1 MEEITIILRK
11 NVTDYLE
18 ELISILYENEY
29 FGFESDAEK
38 YVQKI
43 YDFIEYNLPIFP
55 SKETPNHLTE
65 LGSRYIF
72 YKANSNTT
80 WFIFFENQNNR
91 FLVTFITNS
100 HSEIVQFL

>member
-1 MEEITIILRK
+1 MDKITVQYLPE
-11 NVTDYLE
+11 VEDYLN
-18 ELISILYENEY
+18 ELAYVLFQKKY
-29 FGFESDAEK
+29 FGFLENSFN
-38 YVQKI
+38 YVDNI
-43 YDFIEYNLPIFP
+43 VDFIEYNLPIFP
-55 SKETPNHLTE
+55 SKETPNHLIE